1 MRVVRGCL
9 TVLGIIGV
17 IVIIA
22 LVIGYCLFSLTPSI
36 ESEMTPVVVT
46 AEAAQS
52 FDQKFQT
59 FETEI
64 EAAVATGEE
73 KEVSLV
79 ITEEEVNSK
88 LVEVLAEG
96 ELPLKE
102 ALLNF
107 DQGYFLVYAV
117 VDTPGVDAKTAV
129 IARIEVVKGEPK
141 VTVEDFDLGKL
152 LLPQGMNN
160 GIGSLLTIIAKM
172 NAPTDDLP
180 LVITEIEI
188 AKGQLSVKGVTKTA
202 G

>member
-107 DQGYFLVYAV
+107 DQGYFLVYVV

-188 AKGQLSVKGVTKTA
+188 AKGQLSVNGVTKTA

>member
-107 DQGYFLVYAV
+107 DQGYFLVYVV